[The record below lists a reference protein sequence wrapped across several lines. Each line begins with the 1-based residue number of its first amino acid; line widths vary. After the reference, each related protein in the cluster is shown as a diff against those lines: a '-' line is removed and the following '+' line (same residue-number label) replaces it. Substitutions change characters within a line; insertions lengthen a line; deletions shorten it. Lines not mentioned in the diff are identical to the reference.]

1 MSITRDKIYNYEV
14 TPPAGAWEAI
24 ANELDNSETKVIPI
38 NKRNNK
44 ILYLSLA
51 AASVA
56 IIIFSVIFF
65 SPFPF
70 DRNTNKNTLTNIIN
84 DSPQNKNEA
93 VLMTVPVE
101 EKKIVEDKKE
111 PLLANNDN
119 GKKNN
124 GVGKNRVEKINT
136 QPEDDYI
143 KSTYITVAGPEG
155 NSIKL
160 SEKAATLLDTS
171 EAKPV
176 WNKKV
181 KQWKEMMKGNTLAPT
196 PGNFLDI
203 MELTRSLKDKK

>member
-1 MSITRDKIYNYEV
+1 MSITRNKIYNYEV
-14 TPPAGAWEAI
+14 TPPAGVWEAI
-24 ANELDNSETKVIPI
+24 ANDLDNSETKVIPLY
-38 NKRNNK
+38 KKNNK

-51 AASVA
+51 AASAAV
-56 IIIFSVIFF
+56 IVFSVIFF
-65 SPFPF
+65 SPFDKPT
-70 DRNTNKNTLTNIIN
+70 DKTNLTNIIN
-84 DSPQNKNEA
+84 DTSQNKNET

-101 EKKIVEDKKE
+101 DPKKIVKDTKE
-111 PLLANNDN
+111 LLIAKNNT

-124 GVGKNRVEKINT
+124 GIEKNPGEITNT
-136 QPEDDYI
+136 QPEDDYR
-143 KSTYITVAGPEG
+143 KSTYITVASPEG

-176 WNKKV
+176 WNQKV
-181 KQWKEMMKGNTLAPT
+181 KQWKEIMKGNTLAPT

>member
-1 MSITRDKIYNYEV
+1 MSITGNKIYNYEV
-14 TPPAGAWEAI
+14 PPPAGVWEAI
-24 ANELDNSETKVIPI
+24 ADELDNSQTKVIPI
-38 NKRNNK
+38 YKKNNK

-56 IIIFSVIFF
+56 IIVFSVIFF
-65 SPFPF
+65 SPF
-70 DRNTNKNTLTNIIN
+70 DKNADKINLTNIIN
-84 DSPQNKNEA
+84 DTTQNKNEA
-93 VLMTVPVE
+93 VLMTVPVDE
-101 EKKIVEDKKE
+101 TKNIVKDKKE
-111 PLLANNDN
+111 LLIA
-119 GKKNN
+119 KNN
-124 GVGKNRVEKINT
+124 TGTNRNVLEKDPVEKTIT
-136 QPEDDYI
+136 QPEDDFS
-143 KSTYITVAGPEG
+143 KSTYITVASPEG

-181 KQWKEMMKGNTLAPT
+181 KQWKEIMKGNTLAPT